1 MTDTKGESIVETMK
15 KAQLRCEEQNAIMSA
30 QIGQNGLNGEMQ
42 MKQIE
47 PPPKQTPVSAQ
58 SYQKMTPEQKKL
70 HFPVNRAMR
79 RKQGIR

>member
-1 MTDTKGESIVETMK
+1 MNTKYAILDNALQTPEQLEKAEKVGEVIAIGSDLTKDLMK
-15 KAQLRCEEQNAIMSA
+15 D
-30 QIGQNGLNGEMQ
+30 
-42 MKQIE
+42 
-47 PPPKQTPVSAQ
+47 PPKYEVQQPVSAQ

>member
-1 MTDTKGESIVETMK
+1 MNKDAVELKPFPIEMSEEKGSLVGELIAINSEITKDLMK
-15 KAQLRCEEQNAIMSA
+15 D
-30 QIGQNGLNGEMQ
+30 
-42 MKQIE
+42 
-47 PPPKQTPVSAQ
+47 PPKYEVQQPVSAQ

>member
-1 MTDTKGESIVETMK
+1 MNKDAVELKPFPIETSEEKGNLVGELIAINSEITKGLT
-15 KAQLRCEEQNAIMSA
+15 AD
-30 QIGQNGLNGEMQ
+30 
-42 MKQIE
+42 

-58 SYQKMTPEQKKL
+58 SYQRMTPEEKKL